1 MVKKIKNTK
10 AYLESSIARLY
21 QLDTQVKK
29 LSKARS
35 EVKKDIT
42 KILDKKMNYEFSNEL
57 HTYALQIIKKVSTKI
72 DTDKMRE
79 DEIYEKYKTK
89 ERKSIT
95 FHINKYKNSSI
106 EKLLKGD
113 I

>member
-10 AYLESSIARLY
+10 AYLQSSIARLY

-89 ERKSIT
+89 EVNSTT
-95 FHINKYKNSSI
+95 FHILKLDNKDIKKSI
-106 EKLLKGD
+106 RGTN
-113 I
+113 